1 MPGGRPTI
9 YDPAFCDRV
18 IQMGRE
24 GYSRAQMASELEVSK
39 FSLQEWEKVH
49 PEFSVALT
57 RAMTH
62 AQAWWERKG
71 QENLVESPM
80 GNRINPGLYSR
91 SMAARFPDDWREK
104 TATELS
110 GPNGSPIATDNAFRV
125 EFVAPSPRPSE
136 G

>member
-1 MPGGRPTI
+1 
-9 YDPAFCDRV
+9 
-18 IQMGRE
+18 MGRE

-49 PEFSVALT
+49 PEFSAALA
-57 RAMTH
+57 RATTH

-104 TATELS
+104 NATELS
-110 GPNGSPIATDNAFRV
+110 GPNGSPIATNTFRV

>member
-1 MPGGRPTI
+1 MPAGRPTT

-24 GYSRAQMASELEVSK
+24 GYSRAQMAYELDVAK
-39 FSLQEWEKVH
+39 DSLYEWAKVH
-49 PEFSVALT
+49 PEFSDAIT
-57 RAMTH
+57 RATTH

-71 QENLVESPM
+71 HDYLIESPM
-80 GNRINPGLYSR
+80 GDRINPGLYSR

-110 GPNGSPIATDNAFRV
+110 GPNGAPIATDNAFRV
-125 EFVAPSPRPSE
+125 EFVAPIPRLPE